1 MPQFVFACRPLAKS
15 TIRID
20 SVLADLYADDYTCV
34 SRRAKSGRGGVVRKS
49 LVSVISMAIALMAE
63 PGLTHHSFS
72 AEFDVGRTRSNLPEP
87 ITRVEWTNP
96 HAWLFMVTEDADG
109 NLEDWAVELLGIN
122 VLMRRGLNR
131 DSIKPGDRLS
141 IEGFGARD
149 GSNTANA
156 SLVTDAQSGE
166 ELWAS
171 TAGDRRN

>member
-1 MPQFVFACRPLAKS
+1 
-15 TIRID
+15 
-20 SVLADLYADDYTCV
+20 
-34 SRRAKSGRGGVVRKS
+34 
-49 LVSVISMAIALMAE
+49 MAV

-72 AEFDVGRTRSNLPEP
+72 AEFDVGRPVEFTGT

-122 VLMRRGLNR
+122 TLMRRGLTR

-166 ELWAS
+166 EIWVSAV
-171 TAGDRRN
+171 GDRRN